1 MSDVSQGSWAENP
14 RNIMNSEQVEES
26 VWDQG
31 PAKAEEDSKAEI
43 ETQHAQTAEGFS
55 PEQGEKSEP
64 RQAAASTLQPQAGTP
79 TLQPQAGAPTLQQAG
94 IPGLQPQ
101 VTIAQPEAS
110 GPQLKAQTRETEKLK
125 ENFGFF
131 GPAAFLYAVF
141 YAFCMYKNGSGV
153 TFPFFVAGGLVF
165 LRCSLSKL
173 EITLKRGSVFYMAA
187 IMLLA
192 ISTFLTD
199 DGRLIFFNKLGIL
212 LLMMSLLLSQFYNTE
227 KWKLGKF
234 LSSISQLIVMSIGE
248 LGRPFRDGKAY
259 RAGHKR
265 KNYKNVFWIII
276 GLMIAI
282 PLFLVVLLLLASADA
297 IFREMTEELLYVDF
311 HFGDIMNI
319 IFRIAFLFFAS
330 YTLLSYL
337 CRKCISEEVKDRRS
351 GEPVL
356 AITVTSLLTL
366 LYLFFSGIQVA
377 ALFLRRLQL
386 PEDYTYAQYARE
398 GFFQLLAVSILNLM
412 IVLVCLGFF
421 RESKPLKGILALM
434 SLCTYVMIASSAM
447 RMILYI
453 MYYDLTFLRILV
465 LWGLALLAVLFVG
478 VSVNIFKEDFPLFRY
493 SVAVVAILYLALSF
507 VHPDYLIARVN
518 VANGT
523 EDYSYLSRLSA
534 DAAPVLAP
542 YMEELDYDL
551 AVFKE
556 DKPLQYVK
564 DTSEEEIYSFDIDG
578 FGYYWMNRMKK
589 RTENFGVR
597 TFNVSRFVMLKM
609 LGGSK

>member
-1 MSDVSQGSWAENP
+1 MEEFMSDVSQGSWAENP

-31 PAKAEEDSKAEI
+31 PAKAEEDSKGNMVA
-43 ETQHAQTAEGFS
+43 QQAQTVEGLS
-55 PEQGEKSEP
+55 PEQRERGEA
-64 RQAAASTLQPQAGTP
+64 RQAVAPALQPQTGTP
-79 TLQPQAGAPTLQQAG
+79 TSRQADM
-94 IPGLQPQ
+94 PGLQAQ
-101 VTIAQPEAS
+101 ATILPPEAS
-110 GPQLKAQTRETEKLK
+110 GPRPKAQTRETDKLK
-125 ENFGFF
+125 ANFGFF

-153 TFPFFVAGGLVF
+153 TFPFFVAGGLLF

-212 LLMMSLLLSQFYNTE
+212 LLMMSLLLSQFCNTE

-234 LSSISQLIVMSIGE
+234 LSSICQLIVMSIGE
-248 LGRPFRDGKAY
+248 LGRPFHDGKAY
-259 RAGHKR
+259 RAAHKR
-265 KNYKNVFWIII
+265 KNYKNVFWVII
-276 GLMIAI
+276 GLMIAV

-297 IFREMTEELLYVDF
+297 IFREMTEKLLYVDF

-319 IFRIAFLFFAS
+319 VFRIVFLFFAS

-337 CRKCISEEVKDRRS
+337 CRKCIREEVKDRRS

-366 LYLFFSGIQVA
+366 LYLFFSGIQIA
-377 ALFLRRLQL
+377 ALFLGKLQL
-386 PEDYTYAQYARE
+386 PEGYTYAQYARE
-398 GFFQLLAVSILNLM
+398 GFFQLLAVSVLNLI

-421 RESKPLKGILALM
+421 RESRPLKGILALM

-447 RMILYI
+447 RMVLYI

-478 VSVNIFKEDFPLFRY
+478 VCVNIFKEDFPLFRY

-507 VHPDYLIARVN
+507 AHPDYLIAKVN
-518 VANGT
+518 VDNGT

-534 DAAPVLAP
+534 DAAPVLTP
-542 YMEELDYDL
+542 YMEKLNYDL

-556 DKPLQYVK
+556 NEPLKYMK
-564 DTSEEEIYSFDIDG
+564 NTSEEEIYSFDIDG

-589 RTENFGVR
+589 RTENFNVR
-597 TFNVSRFVMLKM
+597 TFNVSRFIMLRM
-609 LGGSK
+609 LDESM